1 MYNFLLPFFIINTGQ
16 CIFFIDFLLPLIQ
29 VNVYFLLTFFIIKE
43 VNVYFLLTFFIIKEV
58 NVYFLLTFFIINTGE
73 VTATGLEPRTT

>member
-43 VNVYFLLTFFIIKEV
+43 VNVYFLLTFFII
-58 NVYFLLTFFIINTGE
+58 NTGE